1 MPPMGTGSFDA
12 TAAAAAGYRIDPLDG
27 EPTWVVPAR
36 QTRPLLPPDSC
47 PFCPGGA
54 AAPDAYETAWFVNHW
69 PAFPDGRSEVL
80 LHHPDHDASFA
91 TFSPA
96 EARRVVDLW
105 ARRTEVLGA
114 RDDVAYVLVFENRGP
129 EVGATIDHPHGQVYA
144 FDLVPP
150 MVLAEFDRADGR
162 AFAPSTDLVVRGHGA
177 WTAWIEPA
185 PRWPYEL
192 LLAPDHDV
200 PDLPSLTDAER
211 DDLAHLLVD
220 VFARLDAHFGET
232 TPTMTWVH
240 QRPFDGTDRPDVR
253 LHVHIAPIRRAPG
266 VTRFVAAGELGSG
279 VWFDPVEP
287 TDAAADLR
295 RAR

>member
-1 MPPMGTGSFDA
+1 M
-12 TAAAAAGYRIDPLDG
+12 
-27 EPTWVVPAR
+27 
-36 QTRPLLPPDSC
+36 
-47 PFCPGGA
+47 
-54 AAPDAYETAWFVNHW
+54 
-69 PAFPDGRSEVL
+69 
-80 LHHPDHDASFA
+80 
-91 TFSPA
+91 
-96 EARRVVDLW
+96 
-105 ARRTEVLGA
+105 
-114 RDDVAYVLVFENRGP
+114 
-129 EVGATIDHPHGQVYA
+129 
-144 FDLVPP
+144 
-150 MVLAEFDRADGR
+150 
-162 AFAPSTDLVVRGHGA
+162 
-177 WTAWIEPA
+177 
-185 PRWPYEL
+185 

-211 DDLAHLLVD
+211 DDLAYLLVD